1 MFHMTVLRKGEGIQ
15 RVPQKPALLAEPGGV
30 LEAESAGGPAHE
42 AEMAV
47 FDARLSPSYE
57 AGPSSH
63 PTAME
68 FRGNKDSLIGPVV
81 DAVDGLVAEQAQIR
95 QSILELSDS
104 VSNYAVHL
112 KSHTS
117 AVEALAGVA
126 QALEKTVMR
135 QEALMERQES
145 RAQREDTA
153 KRGPEER
160 ESSEDSGTFLKK
172 GPLFGKTDGPL

>member
-1 MFHMTVLRKGEGIQ
+1 MVAANWAGVIDCAPSLS
-15 RVPQKPALLAEPGGV
+15 ALDGSGCTSMINP
-30 LEAESAGGPAHE
+30 
-42 AEMAV
+42 
-47 FDARLSPSYE
+47 
-57 AGPSSH
+57 SH
-63 PTAME
+63 PAAMDL
-68 FRGNKDSLIGPVV
+68 RGGQDALIGPVV

-126 QALEKTVMR
+126 QALEKSVMR

-145 RAQREDTA
+145 RAQREDA
-153 KRGPEER
+153 AERGPEDQER
-160 ESSEDSGTFLKK
+160 SEDRGTFLKR